1 MTRKIF
7 NQKLKLILK
16 NKTILITGGTGSLGR
31 VLTKRLLS
39 FNPKKIIIFSR
50 TEDKRARTKKE
61 FENKSKKMI
70 IEYIPGS
77 ILEKDKLKKALE
89 NVNIVFHLAAMKRIE
104 ECQQH
109 PKEAIE
115 INQGGTSILT
125 ELILQ
130 NGNIEHVI
138 AASSDKAT
146 NPSNVYGNTKKA
158 MEDIFIGAQRG
169 AEGRNIKTKFS
180 LVRGGNFL
188 GSYGSILP
196 IWIDTAKSQKV
207 LEITD
212 PKMKRYTLLLSEA
225 VDLFLWTL
233 LNSKGG
239 QIITREMPIFCLGDL
254 VDVISKIYKVKTK
267 TIGIRIDGRE
277 KIVEELISN
286 TEIPFTEET
295 VYPFNTKYLS
305 KSKKFRIFIL
315 TPGKKSKKN
324 ITFNTFDSSICLSK
338 KELYKMLKQGEPS
351 QGEWIPKK

>member
-50 TEDKRARTKKE
+50 TEDKRARAKKE
-61 FENKSKKMI
+61 FEDKTKII

-89 NVNIVFHLAAMKRIE
+89 NVDIVFHLAAMKRIE

-109 PKEAIE
+109 PEEAIE

-130 NGNIEHVI
+130 NGNISHII

-146 NPSNVYGNTKKA
+146 NPSNIYGNTKKA

-212 PKMKRYTLLLSEA
+212 PKMKRYTLLLDEA

-254 VDVISKIYKVKTK
+254 AEVISKIYKVKVK
-267 TIGIRIDGRE
+267 IIGIRIDGRE

-286 TEIPFTEET
+286 TEIPFTEEAI
-295 VYPFNTKYLS
+295 YPFNTKYLN
-305 KSKKFRIFIL
+305 KSKKFKIFML
-315 TPGKKSKKN
+315 TPGEKAEKN
-324 ITFNTFDSSICLSK
+324 IILNTFDSSICLTK
-338 KELYKMLKQGEPS
+338 KEIYKMLQQGEAS
-351 QGEWIPKK
+351 KGEWIPHE